1 MSHRDS
7 LVLSSSTQDR
17 DEFRRQVSATM
28 DAIMASYD
36 DESAFSGM
44 DPFELRRRI
53 QAIDVLPDSGLGF
66 DDTLTTVAR
75 EVLPHMLRTWSVDYM
90 PHLHAPSLMESI
102 SSELIIGTYNDSMD
116 SWDQSPAATEVELSV
131 IRCLCTLFGYDGNAD
146 GCFTSGGSQSNL
158 SGIIAA
164 RLESVKTA
172 FLNAGFEVAR
182 QERDG
187 EWHAMEL
194 RRAWR

>member
-17 DEFRRQVSATM
+17 NELRRQVSATM

-44 DPFELRRRI
+44 NPFELRRRI

-75 EVLPHMLRTWSVDYM
+75 EVLPHMLR
-90 PHLHAPSLMESI
+90 PSRWLMA
-102 SSELIIGTYNDSMD
+102 SSACSRFSNSMKAK
-116 SWDQSPAATEVELSV
+116 PL
-131 IRCLCTLFGYDGNAD
+131 CL
-146 GCFTSGGSQSNL
+146 
-158 SGIIAA
+158 
-164 RLESVKTA
+164 LEMT
-172 FLNAGFEVAR
+172 
-182 QERDG
+182 
-187 EWHAMEL
+187 
-194 RRAWR
+194 